1 MRDCLKNN
9 QWEKGCNGMKR
20 KVIALILSVA
30 TMSMMLTGCGG
41 SQTQSGE
48 SQETQTEETAA
59 DDGGTVTLKVWGA
72 TDDQEIL
79 AEMIENFKAKYAGE
93 AQFDITIEAVE
104 EADCR
109 KTLLADVT
117 NGADVFSFADDQLL
131 QMVAG
136 GVLTP
141 VDNAEEV
148 KKANVEG
155 SIEAASVNDTLYAYP
170 MTADNGY
177 FMYYDKSVF
186 SEADLASFDQMLNVA
201 AAAGKKVTM
210 DWSSGW
216 YLFSFFGNTGLT
228 LGLNDDGVTTNC
240 NWNSTEG
247 EIKGIDIASA
257 MKAIAVHPGFLN
269 AGDAGLVE
277 GAKNGTVAAG
287 ISGVW
292 SANSLKEAWGKNY
305 AAIKLPTYTCAGKQV
320 QMASFSGY
328 KMVGV
333 NAYSKH
339 QDWSLKLADY
349 LTNEENQT
357 LRYERRGLGPSNIN
371 ASNTEEIQNEPSI
384 KAILAQTE
392 FAVLQRVGSKYWD
405 PMQQFGTTMA
415 SGSENLALQELL
427 DDTVEAITASAAN

>member
-1 MRDCLKNN
+1 
-9 QWEKGCNGMKR
+9 MKKR
-20 KVIALILSVA
+20 IIAIMLSVA

-41 SQTQSGE
+41 NQNQSGE
-48 SQETQTEETAA
+48 TQEAQKEENQETTTES
-59 DDGGTVTLKVWGA
+59 GGTVTLKVWGA
-72 TDDQEIL
+72 TDDQELL
-79 AEMIENFKAKYAGE
+79 AEMVENFKTKYAGE

-109 KTLLADVT
+109 KTLLADVE

-136 GVLTP
+136 GALTP
-141 VDNAEEV
+141 VNNAEEV

-155 SIEAASVNDTLYAYP
+155 DVTAASVDDTLYAYP

-186 SEADLASFDQMLNVA
+186 SEADLSSFDQMLNVA

-210 DWSSGW
+210 DWTSG
-216 YLFSFFGNTGLT
+216 YYTYAFFGNTGLN
-228 LGLNDDGVTTNC
+228 LKMNDDGVTMHC
-240 NWNSTEG
+240 DWNTTEG
-247 EIKGIDIASA
+247 EIKGVDIAHA
-257 MKAIAVHPGFLN
+257 MQQIAVHPGFLN
-269 AGDAGLVE
+269 AGDSGLVE

-292 SANSLKEAWGKNY
+292 NANSLKQAWGSNY
-305 AAIKLPTYTCAGKQV
+305 AAIKLPTYNCAGKQI

-339 QDWSLKLADY
+339 QEWSLKLADY
-349 LTNEENQT
+349 LTNEENQN
-357 LRYERRGLGPSNIN
+357 LRYAKRGLGPSNIN
-371 ASNTEEIQNEPSI
+371 ASNTAEIQSDL
-384 KAILAQTE
+384 AIQAVLSQAE
-392 FAVLQRVGSKYWD
+392 FATLQRVSGKFWE
-405 PMQQFGTTMA
+405 PMQQFGITMS
-415 SGSENLALQELL
+415 SGSQDIVLQELM
-427 DDTVEAITASAAN
+427 DNTVAAITSSAAN

>member
-1 MRDCLKNN
+1 
-9 QWEKGCNGMKR
+9 MKR

-30 TMSMMLTGCGG
+30 TMSIMLTGCGG
-41 SQTQSGE
+41 SQKE
-48 SQETQTEETAA
+48 SSENQEAQTEEISTET
-59 DDGGTVTLKVWGA
+59 GGTVTLKVWGA
-72 TDDQEIL
+72 TDDQELL
-79 AEMIENFKAKYAGE
+79 AEMVESFKAKYAGE
-93 AQFDITIEAVE
+93 AEFDITIEAVE

-136 GVLTP
+136 GALTP
-141 VDNAEEV
+141 VENAEEV

-155 SIEAASVNDTLYAYP
+155 SVAAASVNDTLYAYP

-201 AAAGKKVTM
+201 AAANKKVTM
-210 DWSSGW
+210 DWTSG
-216 YLFSFFGNTGLT
+216 YYIFSFFGNTGLT
-228 LGLNDDGVTTNC
+228 LKMNDDGVTMHC
-240 NWNSTEG
+240 DWNTTEG
-247 EIKGIDIASA
+247 EIKGIDIAHA
-257 MKAIAVHPGFLN
+257 MQQIALHPGFLN
-269 AGDAGLVE
+269 ASDAGLVE

-292 SANSLKEAWGKNY
+292 SANSLKQAWGSNY
-305 AAIKLPTYTCAGKQV
+305 AAIKLPTYTCAGKQI

-339 QDWSLKLADY
+339 KDWSLKLADW
-349 LTNEENQT
+349 LTNEENQN
-357 LRYERRGLGPSNIN
+357 LRFAKRGLGPSNIN
-371 ASNTEEIQNEPSI
+371 ASNTDEVQSDPAI
-384 KAILAQTE
+384 KAVLSQTE
-392 FAVLQRVGSKYWD
+392 FATLQRVSGKYWE
-405 PMQQFGTTMA
+405 PMQQFGITM
-415 SGSENLALQELL
+415 SYGSQDIVLQELM
-427 DDTVEAITASAAN
+427 DETVAAITASAAN

>member
-30 TMSMMLTGCGG
+30 TMSIMLTGCGG
-41 SQTQSGE
+41 SQKESGE
-48 SQETQTEETAA
+48 NQEAQTEEISTET
-59 DDGGTVTLKVWGA
+59 GGTVTLKVWGA
-72 TDDQEIL
+72 TDDQELL
-79 AEMIENFKAKYAGE
+79 AEMVESFKAKYAGE
-93 AQFDITIEAVE
+93 AEFDITIEAVE

-109 KTLLADVT
+109 KILLADVT

-136 GVLTP
+136 GALTP
-141 VDNAEEV
+141 VENAEEV

-155 SIEAASVNDTLYAYP
+155 SVAAASVNDTLYAYP

-186 SEADLASFDQMLNVA
+186 SESDLASFDQMLNVA
-201 AAAGKKVTM
+201 AAANKKVTM
-210 DWSSGW
+210 DWTSG
-216 YLFSFFGNTGLT
+216 YYIFSFFGNTGLT
-228 LGLNDDGVTTNC
+228 LKMNDDGVTMHC
-240 NWNSTEG
+240 DWNTTEG
-247 EIKGIDIASA
+247 EIKGIDIAHA
-257 MKAIAVHPGFLN
+257 MQQIALHPGFLN
-269 AGDAGLVE
+269 TSDAGLVE

-292 SANSLKEAWGKNY
+292 SANSLKQAWGSNY
-305 AAIKLPTYTCAGKQV
+305 AAIKLPTYTCAGKQI

-339 QDWSLKLADY
+339 KDWSLKLADW
-349 LTNEENQT
+349 LTNEENQN
-357 LRYERRGLGPSNIN
+357 LRFAKRGLGPSNIN
-371 ASNTEEIQNEPSI
+371 ASNTDEVQSEPAI
-384 KAILAQTE
+384 KAVLSQTE
-392 FAVLQRVGSKYWD
+392 FATLQRVSGKYWE
-405 PMQQFGTTMA
+405 PMQQFGITMS
-415 SGSENLALQELL
+415 SGSQDIVLQELM
-427 DDTVEAITASAAN
+427 DETVAAITASAAN